1 MKNKKFK
8 LELNIIHIIILILGF
23 MLIFGGSYRI
33 YRNQINKKNLQIQNE
48 IRFRNALTAELKT
61 YQNKEDEWVNE
72 KLTLQT
78 TIDNLSKSYENLN
91 DLQKDLLRRLKNV
104 EKGQTTIAA
113 GLIDLVATVDSLEHT
128 GDTEVDEQYNT
139 IQFTSFGENIEY
151 DFLVGNVK
159 KSSEILNPTLNIQ
172 QLRIP
177 NKQEVHF
184 YWENDRKEG
193 YPVSF
198 KITNSNPYISVL
210 GMESYAIPMNKTDI
224 SPTNWDKFKTWNKK
238 NKNIIIG
245 GTVGTL
251 VGAGIIVLISK

>member
-1 MKNKKFK
+1 MKNFK
-8 LELNIIHIIILILGF
+8 IELNLSHIIAIILI
-23 MLIFGGSYRI
+23 IIIVFGVGISLYSK
-33 YRNQINKKNLQIQNE
+33 QISKKNTQIENE
-48 IRFRNALTAELKT
+48 IKFRNALTDQIKQ
-61 YQNKEDEWVNE
+61 YQNKENEWVSE

-78 TIDNLSKSYENLN
+78 TLDNLSKSYENLN
-91 DLQKDLLRRLKNV
+91 DLQKDLLKRLKNV

-113 GLIDLVATVDSLEHT
+113 GLIDLVVIVDSLGHT
-128 GDTEVDEQYNT
+128 GSTDVDELHNT
-139 IQFTSFGENIEY
+139 IQFTSIGENLEY
-151 DFLVGNVK
+151 DFKIGNVK
-159 KSSEILNPTLNIQ
+159 KSSEILNPTLNIN

-198 KITNSNPYISVL
+198 KITNTNPYINVV
-210 GMESYAIPMNKTDI
+210 GMESYVIPMNKTDV

-251 VGAGIIVLISK
+251 VGVGLILLIVK